1 MTTRQRGSSGVAP
14 PRPGNGP
21 YAYAG
26 KQGSGNDRDM
36 LFPDRDDRGYSMSA
50 RGGGHPRE
58 LLLDGPDSSPLNA
71 PPPPHNYRSRTD
83 SNSSVPV
90 DGSGR
95 IPRSQVLPNNQE
107 ESRAR
112 GASLSSSPNRMY
124 RDDSGRPRSN
134 QSNTAPSRDK
144 LHYEY
149 QPPQFPQNP
158 FASTRQ
164 SVAADISSPAPA
176 GQRGNSRPG
185 SRTQSPIPPFPCTP
199 PPQHPQRFDSF
210 TPEQPRSSSRTNM
223 TRPLQPQALK
233 VDTEQRTTPTDK
245 PYALPPLNFSPHQRL
260 SEYKLLAGTP
270 FDDIGISPDNEHI
283 KVSPPAPSRPPPPP
297 PPPTRQHTPAQ
308 PNASQRPTLVHSP
321 NEIDPSARM
330 VSAPSTWNDDW
341 PLEQVLE
348 FLRIHGFGDP
358 WIDAFRRNNIHGDK
372 FRACSNFLEAKRL
385 IKLSSEYNYPHHGR
399 NLPKLISFIRKVLPD
414 TADTQDDSES
424 STPTPKGSDRPP
436 RASDSERTPIRR
448 DTAPAATPSQ
458 PLSSNIN
465 LPSPESDVPSLP
477 NSARLPPR
485 QNSEQQ
491 PPLSSVVNANIPS
504 PKIQAPPPPRVR
516 SPQDPKRPL
525 SPSVA
530 DIRQNSILVSTTSHP
545 TPSQQFLGQ
554 YNRHSKNFS
563 TDSNLSNDSLKSG
576 QPGARSSQDFQELL
590 QRAGKEGIIVAQK
603 KIDKKKSH
611 EQMSKPGLFSRFF
624 QRDKSKDVI
633 ADMVSLSC

>member
-1 MTTRQRGSSGVAP
+1 MTARQRGASGVP
-14 PRPGNGP
+14 PSRPSNGP
-21 YAYAG
+21 YPFG
-26 KQGSGNDRDM
+26 GRQVSGNDRDM
-36 LFPDRDDRGYSMSA
+36 LFADRDDRGYSTSG
-50 RGGGHPRE
+50 RGGHPRE
-58 LLLDGPDSSPLNA
+58 PLLDGPDSSPLNA
-71 PPPPHNYRSRTD
+71 PPSPHNYRSRTD
-83 SNSSVPV
+83 SNSSLPI

-95 IPRSQVLPNNQE
+95 IPRSQVPPSSQE

-112 GASLSSSPNRMY
+112 GASMSSSPNRMY

-134 QSNTAPSRDK
+134 QSNAAPSRDK

-164 SVAADISSPAPA
+164 SVAADFSSAGPA

-199 PPQHPQRFDSF
+199 PPQHQQRFDSF
-210 TPEQPRSSSRTNM
+210 APEQPRSSSRTNLS
-223 TRPLQPQALK
+223 RPLQPQ
-233 VDTEQRTTPTDK
+233 VPQGDTDQRTTPTDR
-245 PYALPPLNFSPHQRL
+245 PYALPPLNFSPRQTS
-260 SEYKLLAGTP
+260 SEYGLLAGTL

-283 KVSPPAPSRPPPPP
+283 KVSPPAPSRPPPAPP
-297 PPPTRQHTPAQ
+297 PSARQHTPAQ

-330 VSAPSTWNDDW
+330 ISAPTSWNDDW

-414 TADTQDDSES
+414 TIDTPDDSES
-424 STPTPKGSDRPP
+424 STPTPKGSDRPHRP
-436 RASDSERTPIRR
+436 SDSEWTPIRR
-448 DTAPAATPSQ
+448 ETAPAATSSR

-485 QNSEQQ
+485 PNSEQQ
-491 PPLSSVVNANIPS
+491 PPLQSVVNPNIPT
-504 PKIQAPPPPRVR
+504 PKIQAAPPARVH
-516 SPQDPKRPL
+516 SPQDLKRPL

-530 DIRQNSILVSTTSHP
+530 DSRQKSIPVPTASHP
-545 TPSQQFLGQ
+545 TPPPQFLGQ

-576 QPGARSSQDFQELL
+576 QQAARSSQDFQELL
-590 QRAGKEGIIVAQK
+590 QRVGKEGIIAPQK
-603 KIDKKKSH
+603 KVDKKKSH
-611 EQMSKPGLFSRFF
+611 EQMSKPGLFSRIF

-633 ADMVSLSC
+633 ADMVSLLY